1 MGCLIRNT
9 LLQLSAPETINHC
22 LQNFCTTRKESF
34 DNVIPSCGSRIICYP
49 FAQSEIKQ
57 RNPPFETL
65 DFRRTIKKIKNIE
78 KKKEE
83 IDQYRWK

>member
-9 LLQLSAPETINHC
+9 LLQLSAPERLITVSRI
-22 LQNFCTTRKESF
+22 FVPREESF